1 MAAILLNSASNSIA
15 NIKTNIGTAFKRGA
29 VLCALAVSF
38 CAVHTHADEAAD
50 KAKLE
55 AVRKNIAALKA
66 ELEKTKSARE
76 ELLKSLEDTEK
87 NIGDLS
93 NKAQQIKKQ
102 INQGEQKLDALKNE
116 RSELQLKKKN
126 EQQQVGQH
134 INAAYRLGQ
143 QSSIKL
149 LFNQQDPTTVAR
161 NIRYYDYFVQA
172 RSEKITSYT
181 ATIAR
186 LDTIEQEF
194 AFETAKLKSNYDNLK
209 QQQEALNAKKKQ
221 REITVAKL
229 NKDINSKSGQLSQLE
244 KDRQNLAR
252 LIEQVTAILD
262 ETEMR
267 NDTKLFAGLKG
278 KLPWPTQ
285 GRVLN
290 SFGSSRVSNK
300 VHWQG
305 MLIGA
310 SSGTPVKA
318 IHNGRVVFSDY
329 LRGHGLLI
337 IVDHGAGYLS
347 LYGHNQALYKE
358 LGEWVTAGETIAAVG
373 NTGGQQQSALYF
385 ELRHNGK
392 PTDPKRWFKTA

>member
-15 NIKTNIGTAFKRGA
+15 NIKSNISTAFKRGA
-29 VLCALAVSF
+29 VLCALAVSL

-102 INQGEQKLDALKNE
+102 INQGEQKLDALKEE

-194 AFETAKLKSNYDNLK
+194 AFETAKLKSNYNNLK
-209 QQQEALNAKKKQ
+209 QQQDALNAKKKQ

-300 VHWQG
+300 VLWQG

-310 SSGTPVKA
+310 NSGTPVKA

-373 NTGGQQQSALYF
+373 NSGGQQQSALYF